1 METKTKL
8 NSKPKKTIMQV
19 RKAVERRR
27 FAIQAIFSLLT
38 NSYVVG
44 FLTGTIYKGPLKQIC
59 VPGMNCYSCPGALG
73 ACPIGSLQA
82 IFNQSDFSKGVWSDS
97 NGYLVTKPLYYFA
110 FYVVGFLMLVG
121 ALCGRLVCG
130 FLCPFG
136 LIQDLLHK
144 IPFPK
149 KLRTFRG
156 DKLLRKLK
164 YVILVVFVI
173 LLPMFLVDV
182 MGQGA
187 PYFCKLICPV
197 GTLEGGIPLA
207 LMNKSMHSV
216 LGWLY
221 AWKNVLLV
229 ATILLSI
236 IIYRPFCKYICPL
249 GAIYSVFNPISVFK
263 YRVDESKCVSCG
275 ACSKSCKMGVDPV
288 QNANHPECIRCGLCK
303 KVCPTGAISSGC
315 LKRQSTADPAT
326 IEK

>member
-1 METKTKL
+1 
-8 NSKPKKTIMQV
+8 MQV

-27 FAIQAIFSLLT
+27 FAIQAVFSLLT

-73 ACPIGSLQA
+73 ACPIGSPQA

-144 IPFPK
+144 IPLPK
-149 KLRTFRG
+149 KLKIRTFPG
-156 DKLLRKLK
+156 DKQLRYLK
-164 YVILVVFVI
+164 YFFLVVFVI
-173 LLPMFLVDV
+173 VLPLLYESNPF
-182 MGQGA
+182 
-187 PYFCKLICPV
+187 FCKYICPS
-197 GTLEGGIPLA
+197 GMLLGGIPLMTYGSLA
-207 LMNKSMHSV
+207 GNTAAGTGTGITSWAEAGGLTSLK
-216 LGWLY
+216 LGIL
-221 AWKNVLLV
+221 A

-236 IIYRPFCKYICPL
+236 MIYRPFCKYICPL
-249 GAIYSVFNPISVFK
+249 GAIYSFFNRISL
-263 YRVDESKCVSCG
+263 YRYSVDESKCTHCG
-275 ACSKSCKMGVDPV
+275 VCKNVCRMGVDMSTTP
-288 QNANHPECIRCGLCK
+288 NSPECIRCGDCK
-303 KVCPTGAISSGC
+303 AACPHHAICAGFGKKAASTQT
-315 LKRQSTADPAT
+315 LTADPG
-326 IEK
+326 ESC